1 VAALAGGRLGQRAAT
16 AFVATPARRADCAAR
31 LPPDRLG
38 FYLACT
44 GLYAMLAGDLATAD
58 EQLPAA
64 ISHIRDTGDRT
75 NLPTSLQN
83 LAECLGHLGQGGPA
97 QAAAAEALTCAQST
111 GDRQKIRALHAYLGW
126 LADLVG
132 DTTAAEQ
139 HFTTAD
145 QICLTDDPD
154 DDHLYSHGGDLVGRL
169 AGPHGPSQPG
179 PEAHPPQCPDLPPER
194 LDDHVA
200 RCDRVLGRLA
210 LAAGDTAAAGT
221 HLTAAAGCFRD
232 GDYLTELAAT
242 LPSLA
247 DWAKATG
254 DLDTAEQYATEAI
267 TIAAPRGLMPA
278 HCAALAARARIRA
291 AQAAAAGAD
300 PDLLFQGRDAANAA
314 LRLAARHHL
323 PWNELDAL
331 RAHAALDNA
340 EGVDQGWTAKA
351 DALYARL
358 VPPDLDP
365 DPLAR
370 VERLVAEQKA
380 ADADQEGSED
390 G

>member
-1 VAALAGGRLGQRAAT
+1 
-16 AFVATPARRADCAAR
+16 
-31 LPPDRLG
+31 
-38 FYLACT
+38 
-44 GLYAMLAGDLATAD
+44 D

-247 DWAKATG
+247 DWAKATR
-254 DLDTAEQYATEAI
+254 DLDTADQYATEAI
-267 TIAAPRGLMPA
+267 YDRRPPWPDARPLRGPGRPRPHPRRPGRRRRRRSGPAVPGPGRRQRRAAPGRPPPPA
-278 HCAALAARARIRA
+278 LERTRCVARPRR
-291 AQAAAAGAD
+291 
-300 PDLLFQGRDAANAA
+300 
-314 LRLAARHHL
+314 
-323 PWNELDAL
+323 
-331 RAHAALDNA
+331 
-340 EGVDQGWTAKA
+340 
-351 DALYARL
+351 
-358 VPPDLDP
+358 
-365 DPLAR
+365 
-370 VERLVAEQKA
+370 
-380 ADADQEGSED
+380 
-390 G
+390 